1 MLGKCLMRGFY
12 NPPEQKDM
20 EAFFDHV
27 KQLCVANDW
36 DVLDFCLCMEHA
48 KESAMVL
55 TRWNYGEPCGP
66 LRLLNIDLEGAS

>member
-1 MLGKCLMRGFY
+1 VANNRMF
-12 NPPEQKDM
+12 
-20 EAFFDHV
+20 
-27 KQLCVANDW
+27 LCHRPSGLSINDW